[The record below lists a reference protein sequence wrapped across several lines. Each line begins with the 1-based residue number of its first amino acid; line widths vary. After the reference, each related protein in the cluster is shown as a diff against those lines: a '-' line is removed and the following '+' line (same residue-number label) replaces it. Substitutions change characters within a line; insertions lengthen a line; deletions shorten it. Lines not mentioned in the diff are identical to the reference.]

1 MPYVSNQDL
10 PPPVRHVLPA
20 HSQDIY
26 RAALNHAY
34 HRYGGDDD
42 RARRIAWA
50 AVKRRYEKIGGV
62 WVGRAR
68 DESPAVA

>member
-1 MPYVSNQDL
+1 
-10 PPPVRHVLPA
+10 
-20 HSQDIY
+20 
-26 RAALNHAY
+26 LNHAY